1 MSISVYLRLF
11 CGLGCEEKRM
21 NILIMI
27 LFFLLSALILGAAL
41 AVVTVRNIIHSAL
54 WLIAS
59 FFGVAALY
67 LLLEAEFIAVVQ
79 VLVYVGAISI
89 LILFAIMLTRHVTGE
104 GVRQLYQRWWVALL
118 VAAALFGLLI
128 APTVANY
135 SWNSVPPAAPDQVAT
150 ISSSVQI
157 GTAFMRE
164 YLLPFEIASVLLL
177 VALIG
182 AIVIAYEERSAR
194 RRVLTLAEELALRQ
208 PPRGEPLHSAP
219 VAAVA
224 SVPEASS
231 QP

>member
-1 MSISVYLRLF
+1 
-11 CGLGCEEKRM
+11 M

-27 LFFLLSALILGAAL
+27 IFVILSAFILGSAL

-67 LLLEAEFIAVVQ
+67 LLMEAEFVAVVQ

-104 GVRQLYQRWWVALL
+104 GVRQLYRRWWVALL
-118 VAAALFGLLI
+118 VSAGLFGLLI
-128 APTVANY
+128 VPTVSNFNWEGSQAQTQQ
-135 SWNSVPPAAPDQVAT
+135 PAA
-150 ISSSVQI
+150 ISTALQL

-164 YLLPFEIASVLLL
+164 YLLPFELASVLLL

-182 AIVIAYEERSAR
+182 AIVIAFEERNR
-194 RRVLTLAEELALRQ
+194 RRKVLTLAEEFALRQ
-208 PPRGEPLHSAP
+208 QQAQAATTAAP
-219 VAAVA
+219 AT
-224 SVPEASS
+224 PEAQS
-231 QP
+231 

>member
-1 MSISVYLRLF
+1 
-11 CGLGCEEKRM
+11 M
-21 NILIMI
+21 NTLIMVI
-27 LFFLLSALILGAAL
+27 FLVLSAFTLL
-41 AVVTVRNIIHSAL
+41 AGIMVVAVKNIIHSAL

-59 FFGVAALY
+59 FFAVAAMY
-67 LLLEAEFIAVVQ
+67 LLMEAEFIAIVQ
-79 VLVYVGAISI
+79 VLIYVGAISI

-104 GVRQLYQRWWVALL
+104 GIRQLYQRWWIALL

-128 APTVANY
+128 APTVSGY
-135 SWNSVPPAAPDQVAT
+135 GWNTMPPVAPDQVPT
-150 ISSSVQI
+150 ISSAVEI

-194 RRVLTLAEELALRQ
+194 RKVLTLAEETALRQ

-219 VAAVA
+219 VAAN
-224 SVPEASS
+224 SPEAPS

>member
-1 MSISVYLRLF
+1 
-11 CGLGCEEKRM
+11 M
-21 NILIMI
+21 NTLIMI
-27 LFFLLSALILGAAL
+27 IFLVLSAFTLL
-41 AVVTVRNIIHSAL
+41 AGIMVVTVKNSIHSAL

-59 FFGVAALY
+59 FFTVAAMY
-67 LLLEAEFIAVVQ
+67 LLMEAEFLAIVQ
-79 VLVYVGAISI
+79 VLIYVGAISI

-104 GVRQLYQRWWVALL
+104 GIRQLYQRWWIALL

-128 APTVANY
+128 APTVVNN
-135 SWNSVPPAAPDQVAT
+135 SWNTVPPSAPDQVAT

-194 RRVLTLAEELALRQ
+194 RRVLTLAEEMALRQ
-208 PPRGEPLHSAP
+208 QRGEPLSSAP

-224 SVPEASS
+224 ASS
-231 QP
+231 SEAPSQS